1 MDKKEVSVLKSK
13 FDELV
18 HVDKNTGIEF
28 WYARELQPAFSYSQ
42 WRRFSEVIEKAK
54 LSCKVSGNIV
64 DNHFANVGKT
74 IKMPKNA
81 EKTPM

>member
-1 MDKKEVSVLKSK
+1 MYKKEVSVLKSK

-54 LSCKVSGNIV
+54 LSC
-64 DNHFANVGKT
+64 
-74 IKMPKNA
+74 
-81 EKTPM
+81 

>member
-54 LSCKVSGNIV
+54 HVKSVVILLI
-64 DNHFANVGKT
+64 T
-74 IKMPKNA
+74 ILPTSAKWSI
-81 EKTPM
+81 

>member
-28 WYARELQPAFSYSQ
+28 CMPENYNQPLVTVNGAGL
-42 WRRFSEVIEKAK
+42 AK
-54 LSCKVSGNIV
+54 
-64 DNHFANVGKT
+64 
-74 IKMPKNA
+74 
-81 EKTPM
+81 